1 MTREEAKAM
10 VTAAMR
16 RALKHDR
23 FTLDDDADLL
33 ALGMLDSLD
42 SMVFLLELSKLSGRE
57 FPEQDLEEKGFF
69 KVAHLL
75 DFLTA

>member
-23 FTLDDDADLL
+23 FTIADDADLL
-33 ALGMLDSLD
+33 AQGMLDSLD
-42 SMVFLLELSKLSGRE
+42 SMVFLLELSNRSGRE